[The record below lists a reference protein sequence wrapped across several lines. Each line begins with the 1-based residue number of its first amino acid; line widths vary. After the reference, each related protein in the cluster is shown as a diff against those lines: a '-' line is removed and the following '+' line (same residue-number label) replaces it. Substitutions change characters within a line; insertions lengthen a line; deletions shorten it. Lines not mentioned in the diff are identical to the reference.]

1 MCDVVRKKLESS
13 QATSPLSSLV
23 MLGKRAAQ
31 PAELSSSG
39 GQHSAGKFTLVFA
52 DGGSIHP
59 RLQPHLLHDPRLPVG
74 PTEVQGFAD
83 EFDADIVV
91 KVDAMSADGT
101 TWELKCKGPWEPS
114 PCISINLTKRH
125 QATATTLRRS
135 TLCGDELQLILVKT
149 VKGKAT
155 GPEHLFFSPTDRKA
169 VAYALFKLLL
179 DSERSTLVVGNI
191 GFSLSSI
198 FRFCVEYRQ
207 ETGSDVESKFELL
220 ASPDQQLLCLH
231 KKQIGRSVVHVEGA
245 SPERIFV
252 IQVIDEAGAA
262 SSGGAHPAGIQDA
275 PVTLVSAARVLLK
288 LIAEASHDQEH
299 GGEQLASL
307 LLYPVLRHKQ
317 TRADGTKVAG
327 PVDMKATVRLLEDA
341 LMLAQKA
348 RRHVD
353 VDTAT
358 KTLSTPQFEKAH
370 KWLQREC
377 FEKHFM
383 HNETL
388 KERIRQLDECPDQ
401 LSKKQKTSVRGS
413 RPSAFKAFKKGLMGN
428 TQLFHAV
435 MRHGMFDFVDLQEF
449 MVAFLQIRTE
459 AETHHAADE
468 EVVAKVDR
476 ECLRAE
482 ALQAR
487 RTLKMARKLAKSSEP
502 LSTAQRALVLQ
513 LEAGEL
519 EKVTLQK
526 NQAYGHGC
534 GATSTSLEEVALFR
548 VSCNQLDN
556 YFGRSE

>member
-1 MCDVVRKKLESS
+1 MSAGSGSKQEKLESS

-52 DGGSIHP
+52 DVGSIHAKL
-59 RLQPHLLHDPRLPVG
+59 RPHLIHDPRLPVG

-135 TLCGDELQLILVKT
+135 TPCGDELQLILVKT

-155 GPEHLFFSPTDRKA
+155 GPSHLFFSPTDRKA

-191 GFSLSSI
+191 GLALSSI

-207 ETGSDVESKFELL
+207 DTGSDVESKFELL

-231 KKQIGRSVVHVEGA
+231 KKQIGQSVVHVEAA

-252 IQVIDEAGAA
+252 IQVIDEAGADAFSSNINPTAEASATVGEDA

-388 KERIRQLDECPDQ
+388 KERIRELDECPDQ

-413 RPSAFKAFKKGLMGN
+413 RRSAFKAFK
-428 TQLFHAV
+428 Q
-435 MRHGMFDFVDLQEF
+435 
-449 MVAFLQIRTE
+449 
-459 AETHHAADE
+459 
-468 EVVAKVDR
+468 
-476 ECLRAE
+476 
-482 ALQAR
+482 
-487 RTLKMARKLAKSSEP
+487 
-502 LSTAQRALVLQ
+502 
-513 LEAGEL
+513 
-519 EKVTLQK
+519 
-526 NQAYGHGC
+526 
-534 GATSTSLEEVALFR
+534 
-548 VSCNQLDN
+548 
-556 YFGRSE
+556 